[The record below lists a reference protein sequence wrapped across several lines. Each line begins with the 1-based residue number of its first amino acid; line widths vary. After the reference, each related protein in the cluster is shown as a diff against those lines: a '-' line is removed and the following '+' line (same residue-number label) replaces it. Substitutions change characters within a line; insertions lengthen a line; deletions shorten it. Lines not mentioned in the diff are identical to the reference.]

1 MWKIRKNIFKGG
13 AIGAL
18 VGAVPGAGATIA
30 AFVAYGEAKRSSKEP
45 EKFGTGSLEGIA
57 APSAAAGAS
66 EGGALVPLLTLGIP
80 GSAAT
85 AVMIGA
91 LTLHNITPG
100 PELFK
105 NNPVLVY
112 ALFASLFVGIAFMLL
127 VGFLGTKLWVKLIE
141 APRAVLFPVIMTIAF
156 VGSFAVKN
164 SMFDVYVCLGFGVL
178 GWLLRRNGF
187 PTAPL
192 VLAMILGKMAET
204 NFRQAL
210 LSEGTWTV
218 FFTNPLSLGL
228 LILAVFSLLWPIL
241 KERRKRSS
249 TENQGQNA

>member
-1 MWKIRKNIFKGG
+1 
-13 AIGAL
+13 
-18 VGAVPGAGATIA
+18 
-30 AFVAYGEAKRSSKEP
+30 
-45 EKFGTGSLEGIA
+45 
-57 APSAAAGAS
+57 
-66 EGGALVPLLTLGIP
+66 LLTLGIP

-105 NNPVLVY
+105 SNTTLVY
-112 ALFASLFVGIAFMLL
+112 ALFASLFVGNLFMLM
-127 VGFLGTKLWVKLIE
+127 LGTLGNKLWVKLIA
-141 APRAVLFPVIMTIAF
+141 APKAVLFPVIIAVAF
-156 VGSFAVKN
+156 VGSYAVKN
-164 SMFDVYVCLGFGVL
+164 SMFDVFVCLGFGVL
-178 GWLLRRNGF
+178 GWILRRNGF

-192 VLAMILGKMAET
+192 VLAMILGRMAET

-228 LILAVFSLLWPIL
+228 LLLAVISLVWPVIQGRRN
-241 KERRKRSS
+241 KASGERK
-249 TENQGQNA
+249 TK